1 MKWDNNILKNVKIN
15 TIGQS
20 TKDVQELENDN
31 WEKEKDI
38 NQSKKLYSI
47 TKNIL
52 RTPVDTIFNLP
63 SDFNFADYENTVI
76 GLEDTENEKIVI
88 TSVCKLDSEDLV
100 LNPPYN
106 YFSIENNKIYSIS
119 VIG

>member
-1 MKWDNNILKNVKIN
+1 MKWDKNVLKNVSIN
-15 TIGQS
+15 TMGQS
-20 TKDVQELENDN
+20 AKDYLELENDN

-38 NQSKKLYSI
+38 NQSKKIYSI
-47 TKNIL
+47 TKDIL

-63 SDFNFADYENTVI
+63 SDFNIADYENTVI
-76 GLEDTENEKIVI
+76 GVEYTENEKLVI

-119 VIG
+119 AIE

>member
-1 MKWDNNILKNVKIN
+1 MKWNNNILKNVKIN
-15 TIGQS
+15 TIGES

-47 TKNIL
+47 TKDLL
-52 RTPVDTIFNLP
+52 RTPVDSISNLP
-63 SDFNFADYENTVI
+63 NNFNIADYENTVI
-76 GLEDTENEKIVI
+76 GVEYNDKQELII
-88 TSVCKLDSEDLV
+88 TSVCNLGCEDLI

-119 VIG
+119 AIG